1 MSENRSPRIATAKA
15 ISIASYLALVA
26 AGTFWGLGFVF
37 GKYALADMPVSAM
50 VTFRFAIAS
59 AALVPVIFW
68 RRIHIDRGDLLI
80 FAAAGLLFVPV
91 QFLIQFEGL
100 ARTTVTQASL
110 MVALMPALIAVA
122 STFVRGS
129 DTARPKW
136 LFIAASAC
144 GAALVVFGPA
154 GNIGIFGDAL
164 VAISLLAGV
173 AWIMITERRMKA
185 YDPIVAGA
193 AVIWLGTAMLVA
205 FEAIVHPH
213 ELLARYSTSAWLA
226 TAASGILSTA
236 AATVFWNIGLHS
248 VPASDAGVFINLEP
262 LVGSL
267 CGVALFGDTIGWP
280 LVTGAILIIAAAVAV
295 TRASSTPPTPRLR
308 DHPNA
313 KPPAWIEHRAAIE
326 ALTR

>member
-1 MSENRSPRIATAKA
+1 MREIASPLGATGK
-15 ISIASYLALVA
+15 SIRVASYLALVA
-26 AGTFWGLGFVF
+26 AGTLWGLGFVF

-59 AALVPVIFW
+59 AALIPIIFW
-68 RRIHIDRGDLLI
+68 RRIHIARGDLLI
-80 FAAAGLLFVPV
+80 FAAAALLFVPV

-110 MVALMPALIAVA
+110 MVAVAPVLIAVA
-122 STFVRGS
+122 STFVRGADS
-129 DTARPKW
+129 VRPKW
-136 LFIAASAC
+136 LYIAGSAC

-154 GNIGIFGDAL
+154 GNVGIFGDAL

-193 AVIWLGTAMLVA
+193 CVIWLGTAMLVV
-205 FEAIVHPH
+205 FEAVVHPH
-213 ELLARYSTSAWLA
+213 DLVATYSSSAWLA

-236 AATVFWNIGLHS
+236 AATVFWNIGLHR

-267 CGVALFGDTIGWP
+267 CGVALFGDSIGWP
-280 LVTGAILIIAAAVAV
+280 LITGAILVIASAIAV
-295 TRASSTPPTPRLR
+295 TRTSSAP
-308 DHPNA
+308 
-313 KPPAWIEHRAAIE
+313 KPSVRIYNRTAAAAE
-326 ALTR
+326 